1 MVGLG
6 PPRLIRSVSR
16 LLSSGEDRIVSG
28 GCVTCGETEGVEL
41 DAHSMCFS
49 CRIRSTAGPDLTCA
63 ILGRGDQ
70 GNEIVRGL
78 DRQSN
83 VVGCCQ
89 YYHASY
95 DVGEVWLADGRW
107 AEVCCMVQR
116 VQRALSSIGR
126 LRWTPFGES
135 DH

>member
-83 VVGCCQ
+83 VVGCWM
-89 YYHASY
+89 A
-95 DVGEVWLADGRW
+95 VGPRSAAWFSAPLA
-107 AEVCCMVQR
+107 
-116 VQRALSSIGR
+116 R
-126 LRWTPFGES
+126 LA
-135 DH
+135 